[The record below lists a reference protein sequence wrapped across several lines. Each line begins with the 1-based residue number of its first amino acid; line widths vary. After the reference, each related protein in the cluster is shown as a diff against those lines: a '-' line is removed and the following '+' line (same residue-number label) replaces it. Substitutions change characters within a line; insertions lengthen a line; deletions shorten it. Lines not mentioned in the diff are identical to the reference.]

1 MSRHVAAP
9 SPKAN
14 GAVFDW
20 SITGQLVYGIAM
32 ADNPKPP
39 EVQLQ
44 IQLDDDI
51 ANGQYVNMALV
62 NHTETEFT
70 LDFIY
75 VQPQQPKAKVRS
87 RIITNPK
94 HMKRLLLA
102 MQDNLAK
109 FEAKFGA
116 IELLETD
123 NPVH

>member
-1 MSRHVAAP
+1 
-9 SPKAN
+9 
-14 GAVFDW
+14 
-20 SITGQLVYGIAM
+20 M
-32 ADNPKPP
+32 ADNPKAP

-102 MQDNLAK
+102 IQDNIRK
-109 FEAKFGA
+109 FEAKHGT
-116 IELLETD
+116 IELSDGES
-123 NPVH
+123 PIH

>member
-1 MSRHVAAP
+1 
-9 SPKAN
+9 
-14 GAVFDW
+14 
-20 SITGQLVYGIAM
+20 M
-32 ADNPKPP
+32 ADNPKAP

-44 IQLDDDI
+44 IQLDDDV
-51 ANGQYVNMALV
+51 ASGQYANMALV

-87 RIITNPK
+87 RIITSPK

-102 MQDNLAK
+102 MQDNIQK
-109 FEAKFGA
+109 YEAKFGTIA
-116 IELLETD
+116 LLENE